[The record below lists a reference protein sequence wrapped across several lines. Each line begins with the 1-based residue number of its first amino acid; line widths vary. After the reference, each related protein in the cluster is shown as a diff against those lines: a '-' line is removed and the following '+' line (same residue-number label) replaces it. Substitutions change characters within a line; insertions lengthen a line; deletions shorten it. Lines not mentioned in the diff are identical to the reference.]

1 MGYDVVLAAVNSIG
15 YSRTTR
21 LQAYTI
27 KDPEK
32 QTGETSSF
40 FVNFAFS
47 HRDIQKL
54 IC

>member
-15 YSRTTR
+15 QSKPTR

-32 QTGETSSF
+32 QTGE
-40 FVNFAFS
+40 NFADSINIVYIGF
-47 HRDIQKL
+47 
-54 IC
+54 